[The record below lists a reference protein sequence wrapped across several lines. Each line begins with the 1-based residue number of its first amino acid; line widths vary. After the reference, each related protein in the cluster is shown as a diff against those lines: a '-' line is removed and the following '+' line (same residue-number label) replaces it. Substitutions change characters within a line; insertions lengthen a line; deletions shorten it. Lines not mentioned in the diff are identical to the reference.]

1 MAQERIE
8 IQFKPKGDQALINA
22 IKQLDRVTKRLQ
34 GTTSVYEKELKKLEL
49 RQKKTNKGML
59 DITNSGRLLGNSFAT
74 LRSKLLLASF
84 AAGIFASTLGKLGK
98 LYGFQEAAE
107 KRLSIALG
115 KNIDLLKAYAV
126 QVQKTTAFGDEE
138 VITAMALIANYTT
151 SEKVV
156 KQLMDATLD
165 LAAAKGKDLSEA
177 AEMVSKSVFS
187 STNALQREGIAIEGT
202 SGSVERLTSLTTNI
216 AALY

>member
-1 MAQERIE
+1 
-8 IQFKPKGDQALINA
+8 
-22 IKQLDRVTKRLQ
+22 
-34 GTTSVYEKELKKLEL
+34 
-49 RQKKTNKGML
+49 
-59 DITNSGRLLGNSFAT
+59 
-74 LRSKLLLASF
+74 
-84 AAGIFASTLGKLGK
+84 
-98 LYGFQEAAE
+98 
-107 KRLSIALG
+107 
-115 KNIDLLKAYAV
+115 
-126 QVQKTTAFGDEE
+126 
-138 VITAMALIANYTT
+138 MALIANYTT

-216 AALY
+216 AALYSGQATGATLT

>member
-84 AAGIFASTLGKLGK
+84 AAGIFSSNLG
-98 LYGFQEAAE
+98 
-107 KRLSIALG
+107 
-115 KNIDLLKAYAV
+115 
-126 QVQKTTAFGDEE
+126 
-138 VITAMALIANYTT
+138 
-151 SEKVV
+151 
-156 KQLMDATLD
+156 
-165 LAAAKGKDLSEA
+165 
-177 AEMVSKSVFS
+177 
-187 STNALQREGIAIEGT
+187 
-202 SGSVERLTSLTTNI
+202 
-216 AALY
+216 